1 MKWGRVREGS
11 REHEQLNKINLKGNK
26 KKRLFALAS
35 EMVSWWYFRVLDFG
49 YNAAI

>member
-11 REHEQLNKINLKGNK
+11 RKHEQLNKINLKGNK
-26 KKRLFALAS
+26 KRLFAVAS